1 MPRPIW
7 SGAIAFG
14 LVNVPVKLYSAVRS
28 KDVRFH
34 ELHAADGVRL
44 TRKRMCPAEDVEVP
58 YEEVIKGYE
67 ISPGRYVTM
76 SREELES
83 LAPKATRSIDIEDFV
98 DLDEIDPVFFEH
110 PYYLVPDRG
119 AAKAYSLLLAAMR
132 ESRKVAIARVVIRT
146 KGYLAA
152 IRPMGD
158 ALAMTTMLFAD
169 EVIPQD
175 SIDELPRAEA
185 EPTERELRMAEQ
197 LIASLTTDFE
207 PERYRDEYRERVLE
221 LIERK
226 AEGQVIEQPEEE
238 EEPARVLDLVA
249 ALEAS
254 LAEAKGRNGAK
265 GKEKAPARAAK
276 PRSRAKKPTSA

>member
-58 YEEVIKGYE
+58 YEEVVKGYE

-98 DLDEIDPVFFEH
+98 DL
-110 PYYLVPDRG
+110 
-119 AAKAYSLLLAAMR
+119 
-132 ESRKVAIARVVIRT
+132 
-146 KGYLAA
+146 
-152 IRPMGD
+152 
-158 ALAMTTMLFAD
+158 
-169 EVIPQD
+169 
-175 SIDELPRAEA
+175 
-185 EPTERELRMAEQ
+185 
-197 LIASLTTDFE
+197 
-207 PERYRDEYRERVLE
+207 
-221 LIERK
+221 
-226 AEGQVIEQPEEE
+226 
-238 EEPARVLDLVA
+238 
-249 ALEAS
+249 
-254 LAEAKGRNGAK
+254 
-265 GKEKAPARAAK
+265 
-276 PRSRAKKPTSA
+276 